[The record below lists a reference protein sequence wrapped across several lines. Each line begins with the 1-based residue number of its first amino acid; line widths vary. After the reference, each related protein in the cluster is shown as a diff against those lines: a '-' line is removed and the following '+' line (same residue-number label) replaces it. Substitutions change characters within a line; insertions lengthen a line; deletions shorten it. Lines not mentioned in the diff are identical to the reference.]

1 MRSHPDFAKIILK
14 GVVQAYSY
22 ALSPLLGPN
31 CRFHPTCS
39 AYAVEAI
46 DRHGALKGGFMAF
59 RRLLKCHPW
68 YKGPMLDPVPAAID
82 RAPRI
87 GYKRAEQTKEEK
99 DHAQS

>member
-1 MRSHPDFAKIILK
+1 MPKLRDLPKMILK
-14 GVVQAYSY
+14 GLVRAYSY
-22 ALSPLLGPN
+22 VISPLLGPN

-46 DRHGALKGGFMAF
+46 DQHGAVKGGFMAL
-59 RRLLKCHPW
+59 RRILKCHPW
-68 YKGPMLDPVPAAID
+68 HKGPLVDPVSAAID

-87 GYKRAEQTKEEK
+87 GYKRAEHSKEEK